1 MKKIINILSILVIV
15 VLTITTKE
23 VFADNYKMMELIP
36 HDKKVTI
43 RGDNF
48 LYKDI
53 EFKNAR
59 INIGQIKNISD
70 EDKKITI
77 SLAFFDEDKNNIT
90 IINYCSNDEVLAP
103 KQTKDNYEISIDVSK
118 LAENKKIKDIKYY
131 AVLSENKSC
140 RLGGEKEF
148 VGRKID
154 QINKIGDSEL
164 PTGAKLLLNVIKVV
178 IGLLV
183 VFFLYKLL
191 FTSSYD
197 NMNGDDVRKEFK
209 YINKE
214 KERERNKKTFIN
226 QNVKEEKKPTKS
238 EKVLAQEKEENN
250 KEKNKDSDLQNMY
263 K

>member
-1 MKKIINILSILVIV
+1 MKKIINILSIIVIV
-15 VLTITTKE
+15 ILTFTIKD
-23 VFADNYKMMELIP
+23 VFADNYKIMELIP

-43 RGDNF
+43 RGDIF
-48 LYKDI
+48 LYKNI

-77 SLAFFDEDKNNIT
+77 SLAFFDKDKNNIT
-90 IINYCSNDEVLAP
+90 IINYCSSNEVLAP
-103 KQTKDNYEISIDVSK
+103 KGTKDNYEISIDVSK

-131 AVLSENKSC
+131 AIISENKSC
-140 RLGGEKEF
+140 RLGGEKEYT
-148 VGRKID
+148 GRKISE
-154 QINKIGDSEL
+154 INRLGNSEL

-178 IGLLV
+178 VGLLV
-183 VFFLYKLL
+183 VLFLYKLL

-197 NMNGDDVRKEFK
+197 NMNGDDVRNAFK

-214 KERERNKKTFIN
+214 KAKERNKKTFIN
-226 QNVKEEKKPTKS
+226 KDIKEDKKPAKS
-238 EKVLAQEKEENN
+238 EKILAQEEKENN
-250 KEKNKDSDLQNMY
+250 KEKKGDSDLQNMY